1 MEYVDDQ
8 NHGCVAPLPSR
19 HTTRGARCQGN
30 CHCSSVCMSATCD
43 CTHVLRSCVALWAP
57 YDSFYRINTNLT
69 TMHAQFVSLDAE
81 LNEKVLDEFWIHRTP
96 AQQ

>member
-1 MEYVDDQ
+1 MRRAFAVPYHHTATATAALCASLQPAIV
-8 NHGCVAPLPSR
+8 PYSR
-19 HTTRGARCQGN
+19 
-30 CHCSSVCMSATCD
+30 
-43 CTHVLRSCVALWAP
+43 VLRSCVAIWAP